1 MNSYKHNAMQ
11 RDYADRGC
19 SMPIR
24 GKQNN
29 CYNENYSYTS
39 YGKAAYSNC
48 KTENINKECSG
59 DMNNFP
65 LAMAYVPWQSFE
77 NLNEPYNALECG
89 TLFKDLY
96 LCFGR
101 GCN

>member
-1 MNSYKHNAMQ
+1 M
-11 RDYADRGC
+11 
-19 SMPIR
+19 
-24 GKQNN
+24 
-29 CYNENYSYTS
+29 
-39 YGKAAYSNC
+39 
-48 KTENINKECSG
+48 KECSF
-59 DMNNFP
+59 DKKYTDNVP
-65 LAMAYVPWQSFE
+65 VAMAYVPWQSFE

>member
-1 MNSYKHNAMQ
+1 MNSYRHTAMQ
-11 RDYADRGC
+11 HDCADRSC
-19 SMPIR
+19 NMSAR
-24 GKQNN
+24 GKQNYICN
-29 CYNENYSYTS
+29 EYNAFSTR
-39 YGKAAYSNC
+39 GKAVYSSS
-48 KTENINKECSG
+48 KTQNFSKECSD
-59 DMNNFP
+59 DMNDYP